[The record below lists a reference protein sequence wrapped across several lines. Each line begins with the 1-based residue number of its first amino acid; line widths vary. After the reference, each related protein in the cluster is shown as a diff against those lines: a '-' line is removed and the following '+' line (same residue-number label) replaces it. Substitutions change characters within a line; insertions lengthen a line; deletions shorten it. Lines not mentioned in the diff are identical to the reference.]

1 MVTEEVFTLQVQVE
15 ANRTAWAALVVHEE
29 NLDVEFKVSGTRSSS
44 RSVGQDHSYRDS
56 SEGCLFSTIN
66 LGSQNEIVLFSC
78 LFAKQLLF
86 VSFLVGDNNEESAE
100 EQEDPGDGATDE
112 GQEPAG
118 GHRCTLRRD
127 RYAKVHR
134 VYLLE
139 TM

>member
-1 MVTEEVFTLQVQVE
+1 MVTEELFTLQVQVE

-29 NLDVEFKVSGTRSSS
+29 NLDVEFKVSRSRSSS

-56 SEGCLFSTIN
+56 SEGCLSSTIN

-78 LFAKQLLF
+78 CLFAKQLLF
-86 VSFLVGDNNEESAE
+86 VSFEVGDNNEEPPE

-118 GHRCTLRRD
+118 GHRCT
-127 RYAKVHR
+127 
-134 VYLLE
+134 
-139 TM
+139 MC